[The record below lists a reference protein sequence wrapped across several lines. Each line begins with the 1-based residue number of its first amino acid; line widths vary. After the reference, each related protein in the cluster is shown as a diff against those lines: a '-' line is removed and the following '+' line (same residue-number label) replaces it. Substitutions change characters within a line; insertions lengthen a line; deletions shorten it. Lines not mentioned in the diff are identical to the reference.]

1 MQWPIDRGQ
10 NFKGIYD
17 FANDQIVCY
26 AQGHG
31 HHVYN
36 FPIIDGLDSDAAR
49 AYLGDAY
56 EDFVDEIELV
66 QGASHSYVQEDFES
80 ATLSPVYFGT
90 ALGNFG
96 VNQMLDGF
104 VDLAPPPQPRATQ
117 DRQVLPEESK
127 FSGFVFKIQ
136 ANMDPNH
143 RDRIAFLRIC
153 SGTYRQGMK
162 MRHLR
167 LGKDIKVADAV
178 TFMAGD
184 RVQTEQAFAG
194 DIIGL
199 HNHGTIQIGDAFS
212 EGEQHRFIGI
222 PNFAPEL
229 FRRVRVKDPLRSK
242 QLEKGIQQLA
252 EEGATQVFKP
262 LTKNELVVGA
272 VGVLQFDLVAF
283 RLRDEYRAECIWEN
297 SSTYTARWVR
307 CDDEKMLNDFRN
319 KNQDNLAMDG
329 GGYLTYLATSRVNL
343 QVVEDR
349 WPDITF
355 SKTREH

>member
-1 MQWPIDRGQ
+1 
-10 NFKGIYD
+10 
-17 FANDQIVCY
+17 
-26 AQGHG
+26 
-31 HHVYN
+31 
-36 FPIIDGLDSDAAR
+36 
-49 AYLGDAY
+49 
-56 EDFVDEIELV
+56 
-66 QGASHSYVQEDFES
+66 
-80 ATLSPVYFGT
+80 
-90 ALGNFG
+90 
-96 VNQMLDGF
+96 
-104 VDLAPPPQPRATQ
+104 
-117 DRQVLPEESK
+117 
-127 FSGFVFKIQ
+127 
-136 ANMDPNH
+136 
-143 RDRIAFLRIC
+143 
-153 SGTYRQGMK
+153 
-162 MRHLR
+162 
-167 LGKDIKVADAV
+167 
-178 TFMAGD
+178 MAGD

-212 EGEQHRFIGI
+212 EGEAHRFIGI

-262 LTKNELVVGA
+262 LSKNEIVVGA

-307 CDDEKMLNDFRN
+307 CEDEKMLNDFRN
-319 KNQDNLAMDG
+319 KNQDNLAIDG

-349 WPDITF
+349 WPDIIF